1 MASEADFVSSVPA
14 AETAPWFERLSRPIL
29 FLVISLALVGAYL
42 AFSIPVSVFPNTD
55 FPRVVIG
62 VDNGVMPIDQMLVT
76 ITRPIEESVNS
87 VPGLQRVVSITSRGS
102 AEVDLFFDWN
112 SDMILTLQRVDA
124 VVARLQS
131 ELPTSAKLE
140 THRLTF
146 ASFPILGYS
155 LTSDAI
161 SQDKLWE
168 IATYDI
174 KPRLN
179 RLDGVASVLVQGG
192 RVPEFQVSPDP
203 ARLLST
209 GVTVTDLLEAIR
221 RTNVID
227 SPGLLEHDHQLVLG
241 LISGQVRTPEQ
252 IGKIVVKNTPAGVP
266 IRIGDVATVGPS
278 VAPVYTI
285 VTANGKSAVL
295 LGINRQPE
303 SNTLAV
309 ANEVHA
315 QIQELASTL
324 PPGVH
329 IEPFYDQST
338 IVHDSIASVRDAVL
352 LGLILSSAILV
363 LFLRD
368 WGTSLVAGLVIP
380 ATLLVTFV
388 ILKITGQSF
397 NLMTL
402 GGLAAAVGLV
412 IDDAIVV
419 LENIV
424 MHRDAGE
431 GRAQAIQSA
440 LREITVPLI
449 GSTITPIVVFL
460 PLVSIT
466 GVTGSF
472 FRALAITMT
481 VSLLCSLVLALA
493 WTPTLSQYFVRRK
506 ATGAALAQSEPVRD
520 TTQQATPA
528 ALLAA
533 EEAHLGGLFGRI
545 VNFYERCMKVVI
557 QRPVLLIASSII
569 IVILSGVGYK
579 LLDTALL
586 PEMDEGG
593 FILDYYTPP
602 GSSLAESD
610 RILQHIEK
618 ILRDTPEV
626 ENTSRRTGLQLGL
639 AAVTEANRGD
649 FTVRLKRDRKRGI
662 DEVIDD
668 VRGQIKQSE
677 PAADVEF
684 VQVLQDMIGDLSN
697 EPEPVVIKMYSQ
709 DAQLLLKTAPQVA
722 DAIGKIHGVVD
733 VLDGIENTVSGPA
746 VTFQIDPTTAARSGF
761 TVEEV
766 STDAA
771 ALLEGEPAATPVV
784 LNDRAYPIRVR
795 FPERIRTS
803 LEQMTNTLIV
813 SSTNRTATLGS
824 LATLTTDP
832 GETEIRRENL
842 QRLVEVT
849 ARLEGVGL
857 GKGIAEVQKVVAD
870 LHLPAN
876 IRVEYG
882 GQYQEQ
888 QKSFRDL
895 LMVLVLALALL
906 FVVLLFEFR
915 TFSAPVAILASALLS
930 TFGGFLALLV
940 TRTNFNVASFM
951 GMIMVVGIVA
961 KNGILLLDAEQRF
974 RTLGLSP
981 ANAMLQAGRRRLRPI
996 AMTALATIAGMLPL
1010 ALALGAGSQMLQ
1022 PLAITVIG
1030 GLLSSMVLSLVFT
1043 PAINYFLHRSA
1054 NTEAKPAEAI

>member
-1 MASEADFVSSVPA
+1 MALEADSGSSVPA
-14 AETAPWFERLSRPIL
+14 ARMAPWFERLSRPIL

-62 VDNGVMPIDQMLVT
+62 IDNGVTPIDQMLVT
-76 ITRPIEESVNS
+76 ITRPIEEAVNS
-87 VPGLQRVVSITSRGS
+87 VPGLQRVLSTTSRGS
-102 AEVDLFFDWN
+102 AEVDLFFDWK
-112 SDMILTLQRVDA
+112 SDMVLTLQRVDA
-124 VVARLQS
+124 VVARLQG
-131 ELPTSAKLE
+131 ELPPSAKLE

-155 LTSDAI
+155 LTSEAI
-161 SQDKLWE
+161 PQDKLWE

-174 KPRLN
+174 KPRIN
-179 RLDGVASVLVQGG
+179 RLDGVASVLIQGG

-209 GVTVTDLLEAIR
+209 GVTVTELLEAIR

-241 LISGQVRTPEQ
+241 LVSGQVRTPEQ
-252 IGKIVVKNTPAGVP
+252 IGKIVVKNTPAGVAV
-266 IRIGDVATVGPS
+266 RIEDVATVGPS

-295 LGINRQPE
+295 LSINRQPE

-309 ANEVHA
+309 ADEVHA
-315 QIQELASTL
+315 QIQELAATL

-329 IEPFYDQST
+329 LEPFYDQST

-380 ATLLVTFV
+380 ATLLLTFIV
-388 ILKITGQSF
+388 LKFTGQSF

-424 MHRDAGE
+424 LHRDAGE

-440 LREITVPLI
+440 LHEITIPLI

-506 ATGAALAQSEPVRD
+506 SSATVLSPSTEQASQPQDVR
-520 TTQQATPA
+520 APMV
-528 ALLAA
+528 A
-533 EEAHLGGLFGRI
+533 EEANVSGLFGRI
-545 VNFYERCMKVVI
+545 VLFYESCMERVI
-557 QRPVLLIASSII
+557 RRPILLIASSAA
-569 IVILSGVGYK
+569 IVVLAGVCYM
-579 LLDTALL
+579 LLETDLL

-593 FILDYYTPP
+593 FILDYFTPP

-610 RILQHIEK
+610 RILQRIEK

-649 FTVRLKRDRKRGI
+649 FTVRLKRDRKRDI
-662 DEVIDD
+662 NEVMDD
-668 VRGQIKQSE
+668 IRARIKESE

-709 DAQLLLKTAPQVA
+709 DAKLLLKSAPEVA

-733 VLDGIENTVSGPA
+733 VLDGIENTISGPA
-746 VTFQIDPTTAARSGF
+746 ITFQIDPATAARSGF
-761 TVEEV
+761 SAEEI

-771 ALLEGEPAATPVV
+771 ALLEGEPATTPVI
-784 LNDRAYPIRVR
+784 LNDRANPIRVR

-803 LEQMTNTLIV
+803 LEQLTNTLLV

-824 LATLTTDP
+824 LATVTTDP
-832 GETEIRRENL
+832 GETEIKRENL

-849 ARLEGVGL
+849 ARLENVGL
-857 GKGIAEVQKVVAD
+857 GKGIAEVQKAVAG
-870 LHLPAN
+870 LHLPAS

-895 LMVLVLALALL
+895 LMVLFLALALL

-951 GMIMVVGIVA
+951 GMILVVGIVA

-974 RTLGLSP
+974 RGLGSSSAEAL
-981 ANAMLQAGRRRLRPI
+981 LQAGRRRLRPI
-996 AMTALATIAGMLPL
+996 AMTALATIAGMFPL
-1010 ALALGAGSQMLQ
+1010 ALAIGAGSQMLQ

-1043 PAINYFLHRSA
+1043 PAINYFLQRDSMA
-1054 NTEAKPAEAI
+1054 KTEPATTI